1 MLSAGRTTQKSG
13 TNAKHPTPAGGGCN
27 GDFRIY
33 DEAMADQRI
42 NLLNSAPAA
51 APAEGVARVFVLIPC
66 AGNGSRA
73 QAPGAAPALAK
84 QYQPLAGQPMV
95 AHTVDAF
102 RSLGLALAGLW
113 LLISPD
119 DTDFETVFPGFPGL
133 PGSGLAGEKLL
144 RCGGATRAD
153 TVRQGLQALLSTSG
167 AADPLDWVLVHDAAR
182 CLVTPA
188 QIRQLI
194 DSCRDDAVGGLLAQ
208 PLADT
213 LKAEAPLAGPQG
225 PRVSIT
231 LDRAGKWLAQ
241 TPQMFRV
248 GALLDALVQAEG
260 KGLAVTDESSA
271 MEALGLSPRLV
282 RGSAHNLKVTY
293 PEDFALAEALLQ
305 SRRSFTHSTTG
316 LPHDLARTQRFS

>member
-13 TNAKHPTPAGGGCN
+13 TNAKHPTPAGGGCSS
-27 GDFRIY
+27 DFRIY
-33 DEAMADQRI
+33 DEAMADQR
-42 NLLNSAPAA
+42 NNSLNSAPAA

-66 AGNGSRA
+66 AGSGSRA
-73 QAPGAAPALAK
+73 LAPGAAATLAK

-95 AHTVDAF
+95 SHTVDAF
-102 RSLGLALAGLW
+102 RALGLALAGLW

-144 RCGGATRAD
+144 RCGGATRAA
-153 TVRQGLQALLSTSG
+153 TVRQGLQALLSTPG

-194 DSCRDDAVGGLLAQ
+194 DTCRDDAVGGLLAQ

-213 LKAEAPLAGPQG
+213 LKAEAPLAGAQG
-225 PRVSIT
+225 PRVSTT

-248 GALLDALVQAEG
+248 GALLDALVQAER

-293 PEDFALAEALLQ
+293 PEDFALADALLQ
-305 SRRSFTHSTTG
+305 SRLSFTHSTTG

>member
-1 MLSAGRTTQKSG
+1 MLSAGRTTQKNG
-13 TNAKHPTPAGGGCN
+13 TNAKHPTPAGGGCSS
-27 GDFRIY
+27 DFRIY

-153 TVRQGLQALLSTSG
+153 TVRQGLQALLSTPG
-167 AADPLDWVLVHDAAR
+167 AAGPLDWVLVHDAAR

-225 PRVSIT
+225 PRVSTT

-248 GALLDALVQAEG
+248 GALLDALVQAER

>member
-1 MLSAGRTTQKSG
+1 MLSEGRTTQKNG
-13 TNAKHPTPAGGGCN
+13 TNAKHPTPAGGGCSS
-27 GDFRIY
+27 DFRIY

-42 NLLNSAPAA
+42 NFLNSAPAA
-51 APAEGVARVFVLIPC
+51 APAKGVARVFVLIPC

-73 QAPGAAPALAK
+73 LAPGAADTLAK
-84 QYQPLAGQPMV
+84 QYQPLAGKPMV
-95 AHTVDAF
+95 AHTIEAF
-102 RSLGLALAGLW
+102 RASGLALAGLW

-119 DTDFETVFPGFPGL
+119 DTDFETVFPDFPAL
-133 PGSGLAGEKLL
+133 GLAGEKLL
-144 RCGGATRAD
+144 RCGGATRAA
-153 TVRQGLQALLSTSG
+153 TVRQGLQALLSTPG

-188 QIRQLI
+188 QIRELI
-194 DSCRDDAVGGLLAQ
+194 DTCGDDAVGGLLAQ
-208 PLADT
+208 LLADT
-213 LKAEAPLAGPQG
+213 LKAEATGADAAGA
-225 PRVSIT
+225 PRVGAT

-260 KGLAVTDESSA
+260 KGLAVTDECSA

-305 SRRSFTHSTTG
+305 SRQ
-316 LPHDLARTQRFS
+316 A

>member
-1 MLSAGRTTQKSG
+1 MLSEGRTTQKRG
-13 TNAKHPTPAGGGCN
+13 TNAKHPTPAGGGCS

-33 DEAMADQRI
+33 DEPMANQR
-42 NLLNSAPAA
+42 NNSLNSPPAA
-51 APAEGVARVFVLIPC
+51 EPAQGVARVFVLIPC

-73 QAPGAAPALAK
+73 LAPGAPATLAK
-84 QYQPLAGQPMV
+84 QYQLLAGQAMV
-95 AHTVDAF
+95 SHTVEAF
-102 RSLGLALAGLW
+102 RASGLALAGLW

-119 DTDFETVFPGFPGL
+119 DTDFETVFPGFPGQ
-133 PGSGLAGEKLL
+133 GLACEKLL

-153 TVRQGLQALLSTSG
+153 TVRQGLQALLSTPG
-167 AADPLDWVLVHDAAR
+167 AAGPLDWVLVHDAAR

-188 QIRQLI
+188 QICELI

-213 LKAEAPLAGPQG
+213 LKAEAPLAGAQV
-225 PRVSIT
+225 PRVSAT

-248 GALLDALVQAEG
+248 GALLDALVQAER

-282 RGSAHNLKVTY
+282 RGSAHNLKITY

-305 SRRSFTHSTTG
+305 SRQ
-316 LPHDLARTQRFS
+316 A

>member
-1 MLSAGRTTQKSG
+1 MLNEGRTTQKSG
-13 TNAKHPTPAGGGCN
+13 TNAKHPTPAGGGCCS
-27 GDFRIY
+27 DFRIY
-33 DEAMADQRI
+33 DEAMAEQRI
-42 NLLNSAPAA
+42 NSLNSPPAE
-51 APAEGVARVFVLIPC
+51 PAEGVARVFVLIPC

-73 QAPGAAPALAK
+73 LAPGAAATLAK
-84 QYQPLAGQPMV
+84 QYQLLAGKPMV
-95 AHTVDAF
+95 AHAVDAF
-102 RSLGLALAGLW
+102 RASGLALAGLW

-119 DTDFETVFPGFPGL
+119 DTDFETVFPDFPGL
-133 PGSGLAGEKLL
+133 PGSGLPGEKLL

-153 TVRQGLQALLSTSG
+153 TVRQGLQALLSTPG
-167 AADPLDWVLVHDAAR
+167 AAGPLDWVLVHDAAR

-194 DSCRDDAVGGLLAQ
+194 DTCQGDAVGGLLAQ

-213 LKAEAPLAGPQG
+213 LKTENPLAAAEGS
-225 PRVSIT
+225 RVSAT

-248 GALLDALVQAEG
+248 GALLDALVQAER

-282 RGSAHNLKVTY
+282 RGSAHNFKVTY

-305 SRRSFTHSTTG
+305 SRQ
-316 LPHDLARTQRFS
+316 A

>member
-13 TNAKHPTPAGGGCN
+13 TNAKHPTPAGGGCTR
-27 GDFRIY
+27 DFRIY

-42 NLLNSAPAA
+42 NFLNSAPAA
-51 APAEGVARVFVLIPC
+51 APAQGVARVFVLIPC

-73 QAPGAAPALAK
+73 LAPGVAPALAK

-102 RSLGLALAGLW
+102 RVSGLALAGLW

-119 DTDFETVFPGFPGL
+119 DTDFETVFPGFPG
-133 PGSGLAGEKLL
+133 PGLGSERLL
-144 RCGGATRAD
+144 RCGGATRAA
-153 TVRQGLQALLSTSG
+153 TVRQGLQALLSTPG
-167 AADPLDWVLVHDAAR
+167 AAGPLDWVLVHDAAR

-188 QIRQLI
+188 QIRELI
-194 DSCRDDAVGGLLAQ
+194 DTCRDDAVGGLLAQ

-213 LKAEAPLAGPQG
+213 LKAESPLAGAQG
-225 PRVSIT
+225 ARVSAT

-248 GALLDALVQAEG
+248 GALLEALVQAER

-305 SRRSFTHSTTG
+305 SRQ
-316 LPHDLARTQRFS
+316 A

>member
-1 MLSAGRTTQKSG
+1 MLSEGRTTQISG
-13 TNAKHPTPAGGGCN
+13 TNAKHPTPAGGGCT

-33 DEAMADQRI
+33 DEPMADQRI
-42 NLLNSAPAA
+42 NFLNSAPALV
-51 APAEGVARVFVLIPC
+51 PVEGVARVFVLIPC

-73 QAPGAAPALAK
+73 LAPGAAATLAK
-84 QYQPLAGQPMV
+84 QYQPLAGKPMV
-95 AHTVDAF
+95 AHTVGAF
-102 RSLGLALAGLW
+102 RAPGLALAGLW

-119 DTDFETVFPGFPGL
+119 DTDFEEVFPGFPGL

-153 TVRQGLQALLSTSG
+153 TVRQGLQALLSTPG
-167 AADPLDWVLVHDAAR
+167 AAGPLDWVLVHDAAR

-188 QIRQLI
+188 LIRQLI
-194 DSCRDDAVGGLLAQ
+194 DTCRDDAVGGLLAQ

-213 LKAEAPLAGPQG
+213 LKAEAPLAGGQG
-225 PRVSIT
+225 PRVSAT

-248 GALLDALVQAEG
+248 GALLDALLQAERC
-260 KGLAVTDESSA
+260 GLAVTDESSA

-305 SRRSFTHSTTG
+305 SRQ
-316 LPHDLARTQRFS
+316 A

>member
-1 MLSAGRTTQKSG
+1 MLSEGRTTQKSG
-13 TNAKHPTPAGGGCN
+13 TNAKHPTPAGGGCTR
-27 GDFRIY
+27 DFRIY
-33 DEAMADQRI
+33 DEPMADQRI
-42 NLLNSAPAA
+42 ISLNSPLAAMPAL
-51 APAEGVARVFVLIPC
+51 GVARVFVLIPC

-73 QAPGAAPALAK
+73 LAPGAAALAK

-95 AHTVDAF
+95 SHTVEAF

-119 DTDFETVFPGFPGL
+119 DTDFETVFPGFPGQ
-133 PGSGLAGEKLL
+133 GLAGEKLL

-153 TVRQGLQALLSTSG
+153 TVRQGLQALLSTPG

-188 QIRQLI
+188 QIRQLM
-194 DSCRDDAVGGLLAQ
+194 DTCCDDAVGGLLAQ

-213 LKAEAPLAGPQG
+213 LKDETPLAGAQG
-225 PRVSIT
+225 PRVSAT

-248 GALLDALVQAEG
+248 GALLDALAQAER

-293 PEDFALAEALLQ
+293 PEDFELAEALLQ
-305 SRRSFTHSTTG
+305 SRQ
-316 LPHDLARTQRFS
+316 A